1 MTPIASQAMI
11 SPEQQGNVSLSKND
25 FNHLLGRVCSISDPA
40 VKMQTF
46 ELTFDNILLGSWTQD
61 EWQKFTHKL
70 LALHPK
76 VNSFLESKTGF
87 INKRSVLDDWL
98 SWQTVEKADMRDIY
112 EALEAVDKVDVAH
125 NAAISVTLEL
135 RQAAGRIT
143 SECVDVLS
151 ECSDQPNNEEL
162 EILEEEDEEDEEE
175 EEEEDDLTPTNSV
188 KAAFSPN
195 RRNNQH
201 QRSNHDRESRT
212 NQDRESRLSHPRTN
226 HRDEDDS
233 ASSSIGVGVGANLGQ
248 GPEDYLLTGANS
260 GVEVAPSHRHAALED
275 NELLHLNHR
284 SPARQGSLNDSDGG
298 NQDTIHSTEKLIH
311 V

>member
-1 MTPIASQAMI
+1 MFLVVGSILFFISINRSWSHDLNPTMLIHFSPCRLPRASSCPRLHHFPLPP
-11 SPEQQGNVSLSKND
+11 SPLPYPHILSSTSFPYPPKTKTDTN
-25 FNHLLGRVCSISDPA
+25 NP
-40 VKMQTF
+40 
-46 ELTFDNILLGSWTQD
+46 
-61 EWQKFTHKL
+61 FT
-70 LALHPK
+70 
-76 VNSFLESKTGF
+76 
-87 INKRSVLDDWL
+87 
-98 SWQTVEKADMRDIY
+98 
-112 EALEAVDKVDVAH
+112 
-125 NAAISVTLEL
+125 
-135 RQAAGRIT
+135 
-143 SECVDVLS
+143 ECVDVLS